1 MARRSNL
8 ATEVKKI
15 IATHLS
21 EELGSHHTFQVEA
34 RPGGYRDYV
43 QLWVISDYFE
53 PLDLIRR
60 GELVWDVIKKHL
72 PPDQWLKV
80 SMLLVL
86 TPDEFER
93 YQMREAMLDALE
105 V

>member
-1 MARRSNL
+1 MSA
-8 ATEVKKI
+8 
-15 IATHLS
+15 HLPK
-21 EELGSHHTFQVEA
+21 ELDSHHSFQVEA
-34 RPGGYRDYV
+34 YPGGYRDYV

-60 GELVWDVIKKHL
+60 GELVWDVLKKHL
-72 PPDQWLKV
+72 PQEKWLKV
-80 SMLLVL
+80 SMLLAL

-105 V
+105 T